1 MKQFKVLIA
10 VFILSVV
17 TFMSCNKDETVLP
30 EGKGRI
36 NVLITDSPF
45 PVEMV
50 GNAIVTIDRVEVR
63 HRDDVNQG
71 EDADSFIVISETEM
85 EIDLLQLTNGIT
97 EEIASADL
105 EAGYYDMIRLHVVD
119 ATVILADGTEFDLK
133 VPSGDTSG
141 LKIKLEPA
149 IYLDEGQ
156 TSDVLLDFDVSRSFV
171 VRGNPMGVINGF
183 IFKPVVRGVYLG
195 AAGRI
200 EGTVTDT
207 ASVALEDALV
217 RLYQDENENGLDEQD
232 SVLVSSFSDQDGN
245 YKLIGVPEG
254 IYSILCEL
262 DGYENDTIENVS
274 VTQGNSTEVNIQL
287 E

>member
-105 EAGYYDMIRLHVVD
+105 EAGLFWLTEQSLILRCQVVMQ
-119 ATVILADGTEFDLK
+119 AD
-133 VPSGDTSG
+133 
-141 LKIKLEPA
+141 
-149 IYLDEGQ
+149 
-156 TSDVLLDFDVSRSFV
+156 
-171 VRGNPMGVINGF
+171 
-183 IFKPVVRGVYLG
+183 
-195 AAGRI
+195 
-200 EGTVTDT
+200 
-207 ASVALEDALV
+207 
-217 RLYQDENENGLDEQD
+217 
-232 SVLVSSFSDQDGN
+232 
-245 YKLIGVPEG
+245 
-254 IYSILCEL
+254 
-262 DGYENDTIENVS
+262 
-274 VTQGNSTEVNIQL
+274 
-287 E
+287 